1 LLAFEIIDFFRY
13 NENYVSFTA
22 TPYLT
27 KCLLGDS
34 GAHDTAELVSGLF
47 GGDAVDS
54 ESSLDVID
62 KTEVFIGL
70 LDGDDV
76 HESSGEVHISSHF
89 AVNFDQSL
97 HEDFLD
103 LIPGKGVVKSVTE
116 EDDEWETLALF
127 VRSLGG
133 LGRIDSGQFVQHP
146 VAGSIKAL

>member
-1 LLAFEIIDFFRY
+1 MNPERQDACWHLKSSTFI
-13 NENYVSFTA
+13 VT
-22 TPYLT
+22 T
-27 KCLLGDS
+27 KIKSHSLPHLIWRNALKNVNFGFDWFDANLLGDS

-89 AVNFDQSL
+89 AVNFNQSL
-97 HEDFLD
+97 KRFV
-103 LIPGKGVVKSVTE
+103 INFRVKT
-116 EDDEWETLALF
+116 
-127 VRSLGG
+127 
-133 LGRIDSGQFVQHP
+133 
-146 VAGSIKAL
+146 SI